1 MDAQFCYL
9 ILRQRNGGNAMAFG
23 ERLQEVR
30 KRSGLTQEEFAEQ
43 LQVSRQSVS
52 RWESGRGYPEM
63 EKIIFICN
71 RYGVTMDELFKEEVP
86 TPGEPPVEAPLLSAR
101 TLGSELSNLYANLS
115 PYNKSIGIML
125 LTVIAMIG
133 PAYVYCMRSL
143 KGGADEMMTIIW
155 IAAIII
161 FGVVE
166 AVTAGLTSIWFVLG
180 SMAGL
185 VAAVC
190 NGPIWLQVTLFFVVS
205 IVALAATRPLV
216 TKLMKKDIKPTNADR
231 VLGGSAR
238 VTERIDNDVP
248 TGAVYIDGK
257 TWSARSSTGEI
268 IEPDAMVR
276 VIRME
281 GVKLYVEKEA

>member
-1 MDAQFCYL
+1 
-9 ILRQRNGGNAMAFG
+9 MAFG

-71 RYGVTMDELFKEEVP
+71 RYGVTMDGLFKEEVP

-161 FGVVE
+161 FWNTMKLGEVV
-166 AVTAGLTSIWFVLG
+166 A
-180 SMAGL
+180 
-185 VAAVC
+185 
-190 NGPIWLQVTLFFVVS
+190 NQK
-205 IVALAATRPLV
+205 R
-216 TKLMKKDIKPTNADR
+216 
-231 VLGGSAR
+231 
-238 VTERIDNDVP
+238 
-248 TGAVYIDGK
+248 DGK
-257 TWSARSSTGEI
+257 LLSPDLLAHVSPLGWEHINLTGEYRW
-268 IEPDAMVR
+268 P
-276 VIRME
+276 
-281 GVKLYVEKEA
+281 KP